1 MGNMIN
7 NISVR
12 LEKLPFITGS
22 RIKLLVSFIIGQGA
36 LQILQVLSG
45 FLLIRWLSVEEYA
58 QYSVAFAFQSTA
70 QMLVEL
76 GFSGAVVALVG
87 NRINERK
94 VLGNYIKSGRYYRNR
109 FFYLVGGACIFL
121 FPLLSIKHGWPTYI
135 TVLLLVCILAN
146 LYFSGNVSYYSSPL
160 IIHKKLTAFYKIQ
173 AKHSFL
179 RLIVIGSLYL
189 FTILNAWL
197 AAFTTT
203 FVTIANGFAFKRKT
217 KVYVEE
223 PEYSTPEVRKEML
236 NYIKPIMPG
245 IVFMAFQA
253 QIIVFIIS
261 VFGETRNIAE
271 IAALGR
277 IGQIF
282 LLFNMAGSAVVAPYF
297 ARQARKGL
305 LNKFFKIIVVAIVIA
320 TLIWFFSL
328 LFPEVLIFLIGS
340 KYNHLKSEI
349 PLLVSA
355 SCLAFLSNL
364 IWSIAA
370 SRKWLWWWM
379 PALNIGGVVLIQV
392 LAIIHMDLSTT
403 HNVLILSLMVNAFA
417 VFHKIIISFYGF
429 TRT

>member
-1 MGNMIN
+1 MGNLIN
-7 NISVR
+7 NITVR
-12 LEKLPFITGS
+12 LEKFPLITVS
-22 RIKLLVSFIIGQGA
+22 RINLLVSFIVGQGA

-58 QYSVAFAFQSTA
+58 QYSVAIAFQSTA

-94 VLGNYIKSGRYYRNR
+94 VLGDYIKSGRFYRNR
-109 FFYLVGGACIFL
+109 FFFIVGGACIFL
-121 FPLLSIKHGWPTYI
+121 FPLLSIKHGWPTYVSI
-135 TVLLLVCILAN
+135 LLLVCILAN
-146 LYFSGNVSYYSSPL
+146 LYFSGNISYYSSPL
-160 IIHKKLTAFYKIQ
+160 IIHKRLTTLYKIQ

-179 RLIVIGSLYL
+179 RLIMIGSLYL

-223 PEYSTPEVRKEML
+223 PEHSSPEVRKEML

-261 VFGETRNIAE
+261 IFGETQNIAE

-277 IGQIF
+277 IGQVF
-282 LLFNMAGSAVVAPYF
+282 LLMNMAGSAVVAPYF
-297 ARQARKGL
+297 ARQPRKGL
-305 LNKFFKIIVVAIVIA
+305 LSKFYKIIFIAILLA
-320 TLIWFFSL
+320 SLIWLFSI

-340 KYNHLKSEI
+340 KYNHLQSEI

-379 PALNIGGVVLIQV
+379 PVLNISGIIFIQV
-392 LAIIHMDLSTT
+392 LAIIYMDLNST
-403 HNVLILSLMVNAFA
+403 HNVLILSLMVNAYA
-417 VFHKIIISFYGF
+417 VLHKIIISIYGF